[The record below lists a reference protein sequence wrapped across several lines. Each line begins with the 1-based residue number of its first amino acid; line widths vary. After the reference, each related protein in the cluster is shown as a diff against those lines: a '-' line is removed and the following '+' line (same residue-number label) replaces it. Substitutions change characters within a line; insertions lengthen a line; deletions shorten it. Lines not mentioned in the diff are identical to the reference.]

1 MSESSGVSVAPPGP
15 RGYPL
20 LGVFPSARKDPL
32 GFFLESARTHG
43 DVVALPFGMRRLYL
57 LSHPDHIKYVLQEHD
72 GLFQKGPAAARIK
85 PLFGESLTT
94 VDGDDWSRRRRLLR
108 PAFQPQRL
116 VAAVPTIA
124 AMAEEML
131 GRWRSPLEH
140 GRPLDVFAEMIGVTR
155 AIILRILFGDVSEV
169 DAWTVGQAFTT
180 TAERVNRELWSPLGW
195 LFRLLPSSARYERA
209 ERCLDEFMTRRIDEA
224 RRRGPGRD
232 LLSTML
238 AARDEETDGR
248 FDDAALA
255 DELKALFVAGHTTT
269 ASGLAWVWYVL
280 SQNSRARRRLQ
291 NEVRAVLGTRPPT
304 ADDLPA
310 LDYTRTVIEET
321 LRLYP
326 PTWVTA
332 RTTSRAVDIGAYHIP
347 ANVIVPAEPVRHA
360 PRPAFL
366 GGSRSVRSGPV
377 LSRPRNATA
386 LCVFP
391 VRRGTAR
398 VHRKPAR
405 ADRDADHRRDG
416 GSALRAHAG
425 ARVARRPSSR
435 HRARAVPRREGDPPP
450 GGAGDRLVSGSNQSD
465 AIRRARSGYSGR
477 TSATSSLR
485 SLSASGTCFRK
496 YFLPFTSDRKP

>member
-195 LFRLLPSSARYERA
+195 LFRLLPSSARYDRA

-332 RTTSRAVDIGAYHIP
+332 RTTSRAVDIGEYHIP
-347 ANVIVPAEPVRHA
+347 ANVIVLLSPYVTHRDPRFWEDPDRFDPDRFSPGRGMRPRYAYFPFGGGPRACIGSLLALIEMQIIVAMVAQRYELTLA
-360 PRPAFL
+360 P
-366 GGSRSVRSGPV
+366 GSRVDPHPGIVLEPYPGVRAILHPTGP
-377 LSRPRNATA
+377 
-386 LCVFP
+386 
-391 VRRGTAR
+391 GT
-398 VHRKPAR
+398 
-405 ADRDADHRRDG
+405 
-416 GSALRAHAG
+416 GS
-425 ARVARRPSSR
+425 
-435 HRARAVPRREGDPPP
+435 
-450 GGAGDRLVSGSNQSD
+450 
-465 AIRRARSGYSGR
+465 
-477 TSATSSLR
+477 
-485 SLSASGTCFRK
+485 
-496 YFLPFTSDRKP
+496 

>member
-1 MSESSGVSVAPPGP
+1 HRNAGYKLGRPTQHRWALFRNLLVALFRHERITTTDTKARAVRGLAEHMITLAKRENLHARRQVLSMVPDTEVVGRLFDTISAHSTRAMSERSGVSVASPGP

-20 LGVFPSARKDPL
+20 LGVVPSAREDPL
-32 GFFLESARTHG
+32 GFFRESARTHG

-94 VDGDDWSRRRRLLR
+94 VDGDDWRRRRRLLR

-140 GRPLDVFAEMIGVTR
+140 GRPLGVFAERIGVTR

-195 LFRLLPSSARYERA
+195 LFRLLPSSARYDRA

-310 LDYTRTVIEET
+310 LD
-321 LRLYP
+321 
-326 PTWVTA
+326 
-332 RTTSRAVDIGAYHIP
+332 
-347 ANVIVPAEPVRHA
+347 
-360 PRPAFL
+360 
-366 GGSRSVRSGPV
+366 
-377 LSRPRNATA
+377 
-386 LCVFP
+386 
-391 VRRGTAR
+391 
-398 VHRKPAR
+398 
-405 ADRDADHRRDG
+405 
-416 GSALRAHAG
+416 
-425 ARVARRPSSR
+425 
-435 HRARAVPRREGDPPP
+435 
-450 GGAGDRLVSGSNQSD
+450 
-465 AIRRARSGYSGR
+465 
-477 TSATSSLR
+477 
-485 SLSASGTCFRK
+485 
-496 YFLPFTSDRKP
+496 

>member
-180 TAERVNRELWSPLGW
+180 TAERVNRELWSPWAG
-195 LFRLLPSSARYERA
+195 
-209 ERCLDEFMTRRIDEA
+209 C
-224 RRRGPGRD
+224 
-232 LLSTML
+232 
-238 AARDEETDGR
+238 
-248 FDDAALA
+248 
-255 DELKALFVAGHTTT
+255 FVF
-269 ASGLAWVWYVL
+269 S
-280 SQNSRARRRLQ
+280 
-291 NEVRAVLGTRPPT
+291 
-304 ADDLPA
+304 
-310 LDYTRTVIEET
+310 
-321 LRLYP
+321 
-326 PTWVTA
+326 
-332 RTTSRAVDIGAYHIP
+332 
-347 ANVIVPAEPVRHA
+347 
-360 PRPAFL
+360 PRP
-366 GGSRSVRSGPV
+366 R
-377 LSRPRNATA
+377 ATTE
-386 LCVFP
+386 P
-391 VRRGTAR
+391 
-398 VHRKPAR
+398 
-405 ADRDADHRRDG
+405 
-416 GSALRAHAG
+416 
-425 ARVARRPSSR
+425 
-435 HRARAVPRREGDPPP
+435 
-450 GGAGDRLVSGSNQSD
+450 SD
-465 AIRRARSGYSGR
+465 ASMNS
-477 TSATSSLR
+477 
-485 SLSASGTCFRK
+485 
-496 YFLPFTSDRKP
+496 